1 MLLLLTILTFL
12 TTVLLV
18 VGAAYL
24 LSPAGNAASN
34 RLARLWNLTARKA
47 EGNFQDRQKENAKR
61 TLTKIG
67 QMVPSSQKKLSSTR
81 RLMVRAG
88 YRSTEAV
95 LAFQGVRLL
104 LPSILLAVIFF
115 TGYYREK
122 PLSLVLALMAGVV
135 LPGFW
140 LSRRIRHRQHRIR
153 LGLPDALD
161 LLVVCVEAGL
171 GLDQAIMRVS
181 QELGISHPEVSE
193 EFQLLHFEMRV
204 GKTRI
209 EALREL
215 GVRTGV
221 DDIKALV
228 AMLIQTDRFGTSIA
242 QSLRVHSDELRTKR
256 RQRAEEA
263 AAKTPVKMVPVLVFF
278 IFPALFAVIIGPA
291 VITIVRQLL
300 PMMNK

>member
-1 MLLLLTILTFL
+1 MLWLLTILTFV
-12 TTVLLV
+12 TTALVV

-24 LSPAGNAASN
+24 ISPANNAASE
-34 RLARLWNLTARKA
+34 RLARLWNLTPKKP
-47 EGNFQDRQKENAKR
+47 EGNFQERQKETAKR
-61 TLTKIG
+61 ALAKVG
-67 QMVPSSQKKLSSTR
+67 QMVPASEKKLSTTR
-81 RLMVRAG
+81 RLLTRAG
-88 YRSTEAV
+88 YRSTEAA
-95 LAFQGVRLL
+95 LAFQAVKFL
-104 LPSILLAVIFF
+104 LPTIFLAAVFF

-122 PLSLVLALMAGVV
+122 PLSFVLALMAGVL

-140 LSRRIRHRQHRIR
+140 LNHRIRRRQHRIR

-161 LLVVCVEAGL
+161 LMVVCVEAGL
-171 GLDQAIMRVS
+171 GLDQSIMRVS
-181 QELGISHPEVSE
+181 QELGVAHPEVCE
-193 EFQLLHFEMRV
+193 ELQLVHFEMRV

-215 GVRTGV
+215 ANRTGV

-242 QSLRVHSDELRTKR
+242 QSLRVHSDELRTRR

-278 IFPALFAVIIGPA
+278 IFPALFAVILGPA
-291 VITIVRQLL
+291 VITMIRQLL
-300 PMMNK
+300 PIMNK

>member
-1 MLLLLTILTFL
+1 MLWVLTIITFL

-34 RLARLWNLTARKA
+34 RLARLWNLTPRKT
-47 EGNFQDRQKENAKR
+47 EGNFQDRQKDNAKR
-61 TLTKIG
+61 VLANVGK
-67 QMVPSSQKKLSSTR
+67 MVPSSQKKLSSAR

-104 LPSILLAVIFF
+104 LPSILLAVVFF

-135 LPGFW
+135 LPSFW
-140 LSRRIRHRQHRIR
+140 LSRRIHHRQHRIR

-171 GLDQAIMRVS
+171 GLDQSIMRVS
-181 QELGISHPEVSE
+181 QELGVAHPEVCE
-193 EFQLLHFEMRV
+193 ELQLLHFEMRV

-215 GVRTGV
+215 ANRTGV

-278 IFPALFAVIIGPA
+278 IFPALFAVILGPA
-291 VITIVRQLL
+291 VITMVRQLL
-300 PMMNK
+300 PIMNK

>member
-1 MLLLLTILTFL
+1 MLWLLTIITFL

-34 RLARLWNLTARKA
+34 RLARLWNLTPRKT
-47 EGNFQDRQKENAKR
+47 EGNFQDRQKDNAKR
-61 TLTKIG
+61 VLANVGK
-67 QMVPSSQKKLSSTR
+67 MVPSSQKKLSSAR

-104 LPSILLAVIFF
+104 LPSILLAVVFF

-122 PLSLVLALMAGVV
+122 PLSLVLALMAGVL
-135 LPGFW
+135 LPSFW
-140 LSRRIRHRQHRIR
+140 LSRRIHHRQHRIR

-171 GLDQAIMRVS
+171 GLDQSIMRVS
-181 QELGISHPEVSE
+181 QELGVAHPEVCE
-193 EFQLLHFEMRV
+193 ELELLHFEMRV

-215 GVRTGV
+215 ANRTGV

-278 IFPALFAVIIGPA
+278 IFPALFAVILGPA
-291 VITIVRQLL
+291 VITMVRQLL
-300 PMMNK
+300 PIMNK

>member
-1 MLLLLTILTFL
+1 MLWVLTIITFL

-34 RLARLWNLTARKA
+34 RLARLWNLTPRKT
-47 EGNFQDRQKENAKR
+47 EGNFQDRQKDNAKR
-61 TLTKIG
+61 VLANVGK
-67 QMVPSSQKKLSSTR
+67 MVPSSQKKLSSAR

-104 LPSILLAVIFF
+104 LPSILLAVVFF

-122 PLSLVLALMAGVV
+122 PLSLVLALMAGVL
-135 LPGFW
+135 LPSFW
-140 LSRRIRHRQHRIR
+140 LSRRIHHRQHRIR

-171 GLDQAIMRVS
+171 GLDQSIMRVS
-181 QELGISHPEVSE
+181 QELGVAHPEVCE
-193 EFQLLHFEMRV
+193 ELQLLHFEMRV

-215 GVRTGV
+215 ANRTGV

-278 IFPALFAVIIGPA
+278 IFPALFAVILGPA
-291 VITIVRQLL
+291 VITMVRQLL
-300 PMMNK
+300 PIMNK

>member
-1 MLLLLTILTFL
+1 MLWVLTIITFL
-12 TTVLLV
+12 TTALLV

-34 RLARLWNLTARKA
+34 RLARLWNLTPRKT
-47 EGNFQDRQKENAKR
+47 EGNFQDRQKDNAKR
-61 TLTKIG
+61 VLANVGK
-67 QMVPSSQKKLSSTR
+67 MVPSSQKKLSSAR

-104 LPSILLAVIFF
+104 LPSILLAVVFF

-122 PLSLVLALMAGVV
+122 PLSLVLALMAGVL
-135 LPGFW
+135 LPSFW
-140 LSRRIRHRQHRIR
+140 LSRRIHHRQHRIR

-171 GLDQAIMRVS
+171 GLDQSIMRVS
-181 QELGISHPEVSE
+181 QELGVAHPEVCE
-193 EFQLLHFEMRV
+193 ELQLLHFEMRV

-215 GVRTGV
+215 ANRTGV

-278 IFPALFAVIIGPA
+278 IFPALFAVILGPA
-291 VITIVRQLL
+291 VITMVRQLL
-300 PMMNK
+300 PIMNK

>member
-1 MLLLLTILTFL
+1 MLLLLTILTFV
-12 TTVLLV
+12 TTALLV

-34 RLARLWNLTARKA
+34 RLARLWKLTPRKA
-47 EGNFQDRQKENAKR
+47 EGNFQDRQKENAMRALAKM
-61 TLTKIG
+61 G
-67 QMVPSSQKKLSSTR
+67 QMMPTSEKKLSSTR

-95 LAFQGVRLL
+95 RAFQAVKLL
-104 LPSILLAVIFF
+104 LPVILLAAVFF
-115 TGYYREK
+115 SGYYREK
-122 PLSLVLALMAGVV
+122 PLSLVLALMAGVL

-140 LSRRIRHRQHRIR
+140 LNHRIRHRQHRIR

-171 GLDQAIMRVS
+171 GLDQSIMRVS
-181 QELGISHPEVSE
+181 QELGVAHPEVCE
-193 EFQLLHFEMRV
+193 ELQLVHFEMRV

-215 GVRTGV
+215 ANRTGV

-242 QSLRVHSDELRTKR
+242 QSLRVHSDELRTRR

-278 IFPALFAVIIGPA
+278 IFPALFAVILGPA
-291 VITIVRQLL
+291 VITMVRQLL
-300 PMMNK
+300 PIMNK